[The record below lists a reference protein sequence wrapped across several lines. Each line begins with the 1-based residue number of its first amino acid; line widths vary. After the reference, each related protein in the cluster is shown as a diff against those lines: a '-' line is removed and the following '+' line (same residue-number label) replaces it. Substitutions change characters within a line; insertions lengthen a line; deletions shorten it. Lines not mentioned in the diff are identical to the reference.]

1 MTLLKSWWRWML
13 LCLACADGW
22 HLLFVQQELWLM
34 PALHSEMV
42 PPRSGGEE
50 RGNSQF
56 HGSQALLWKMR

>member
-1 MTLLKSWWRWML
+1 ML